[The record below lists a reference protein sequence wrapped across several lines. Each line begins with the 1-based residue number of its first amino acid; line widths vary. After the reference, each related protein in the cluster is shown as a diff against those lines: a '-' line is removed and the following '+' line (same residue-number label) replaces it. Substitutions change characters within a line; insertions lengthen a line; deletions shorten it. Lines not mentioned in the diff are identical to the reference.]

1 VEAHDAT
8 KRERTRLG
16 IANARDFTDREQAK
30 NWWHIAADWCERE
43 PHKVAAMPR
52 TRMPD
57 QRGDARSM
65 HKITVQYF
73 DPADGD
79 DFETA
84 YRERHVPLVQAVP
97 GLERF
102 TISLPHADGAP
113 YLVAELWFADG
124 DALSTARTSA
134 EMAAVRADSAT
145 YDVAR
150 RVIFDG
156 SVEDV

>member
-1 VEAHDAT
+1 
-8 KRERTRLG
+8 
-16 IANARDFTDREQAK
+16 
-30 NWWHIAADWCERE
+30 
-43 PHKVAAMPR
+43 
-52 TRMPD
+52 
-57 QRGDARSM
+57 M

-79 DFETA
+79 GFETA

-124 DALSTARTSA
+124 DALSAAQISA
-134 EMAAVRADSAT
+134 EMAAVRSDSAT

-150 RVIFDG
+150 RVIFAG

>member
-1 VEAHDAT
+1 
-8 KRERTRLG
+8 
-16 IANARDFTDREQAK
+16 
-30 NWWHIAADWCERE
+30 
-43 PHKVAAMPR
+43 
-52 TRMPD
+52 
-57 QRGDARSM
+57 M

-102 TISLPHADGAP
+102 TISLPHTDGAP

-124 DALSTARTSA
+124 NALSTARTSS

-156 SVEDV
+156 RVEDV

>member
-1 VEAHDAT
+1 
-8 KRERTRLG
+8 
-16 IANARDFTDREQAK
+16 
-30 NWWHIAADWCERE
+30 
-43 PHKVAAMPR
+43 
-52 TRMPD
+52 
-57 QRGDARSM
+57 M

-84 YRERHVPLVQAVP
+84 YRERHVPLVHTLP

-102 TISLPHADGAP
+102 TISLPRADGAP

-124 DALSTARTSA
+124 DALSAARSSA
-134 EMAAVRADSAT
+134 EMASVRVDSES

-150 RVIFDG
+150 RLIFTG

>member
-1 VEAHDAT
+1 
-8 KRERTRLG
+8 
-16 IANARDFTDREQAK
+16 
-30 NWWHIAADWCERE
+30 
-43 PHKVAAMPR
+43 
-52 TRMPD
+52 
-57 QRGDARSM
+57 M
-65 HKITVQYF
+65 HRITVQYF

-84 YRERHVPLVQAVP
+84 YRERHVPLVHTVP

-102 TISLPHADGAP
+102 TISVPHADGAP
-113 YLVAELWFADG
+113 YLIAELWFADG
-124 DALSTARTSA
+124 NALSTAQTSA

-150 RVIFDG
+150 RVIFAG

>member
-1 VEAHDAT
+1 
-8 KRERTRLG
+8 
-16 IANARDFTDREQAK
+16 
-30 NWWHIAADWCERE
+30 
-43 PHKVAAMPR
+43 
-52 TRMPD
+52 
-57 QRGDARSM
+57 M

-79 DFETA
+79 DFEAA
-84 YRERHVPLVQAVP
+84 YRERHVPLVRAVP

-102 TISLPHADGAP
+102 TLSLPRGEGAP

-124 DALSTARTSA
+124 DALRAARSSA
-134 EMAAVRADSAT
+134 EMGAVSADSAT

-150 RVIFDG
+150 RVVFAG